1 MPNSLAANKGKPGY
15 DEDGV
20 RRLIVRPDGSYP
32 TWETWKTLELW
43 MRANGC
49 EELDGM
55 WSGPDADYERYDP
68 NAYRETVD
76 RVRYETEDL
85 YRDGERAVINDYTK
99 RFRDVVK
106 QGTKGYDKM
115 LSLIDETLDAQMRK
129 QPT

>member
-55 WSGPDADYERYDP
+55 WSGPDADYERYDT
-68 NAYRETVD
+68 AYRGVLARWNEVGRAADTTTVGH
-76 RVRYETEDL
+76 R
-85 YRDGERAVINDYTK
+85 ER
-99 RFRDVVK
+99 
-106 QGTKGYDKM
+106 
-115 LSLIDETLDAQMRK
+115 
-129 QPT
+129 P